1 MQAARRVA
9 HVLVHAKAQHELIA
23 RALGPALGVERAD
36 MAVEGG
42 LGAVAV
48 EIDAQETVGRPI
60 VEQLGLLQV

>member
-23 RALGPALGVERAD
+23 RALGAALGVERAD

-42 LGAVAV
+42 LGPVAV
-48 EIDAQETVGRPI
+48 EIDAQETFGRPI
-60 VEQLGLLQV
+60 I

>member
-1 MQAARRVA
+1 
-9 HVLVHAKAQHELIA
+9 
-23 RALGPALGVERAD
+23 

-60 VEQLGLLQV
+60 VEQLGWLQV